1 MNKIAK
7 NYIYNLIYQLI
18 ALVVPLITAPYVVR
32 VIGAT
37 AMLTTFVMLG
47 FYTYGNRQIAYVRDD
62 DQKLNDT
69 FWRIMTCRFI
79 VMIIGTA
86 IFAVTVAV
94 INKYTVPFILY
105 YTYMLGYFVDCT
117 WLFVGVED

>member
-32 VIGAT
+32 VIGADGTGIYSYVNSVT

-47 FYTYGNRQIAYVRDD
+47 FYTYGNRQIA
-62 DQKLNDT
+62 
-69 FWRIMTCRFI
+69 
-79 VMIIGTA
+79 
-86 IFAVTVAV
+86 
-94 INKYTVPFILY
+94 
-105 YTYMLGYFVDCT
+105 
-117 WLFVGVED
+117 